1 MNAYHH
7 GLQSD
12 HRFQAASKTAH
23 KVGDAFE
30 VSGSSRMDWLK
41 TAGVFLC
48 IASAALVIDL
58 AAYMAVWILAA
69 FL

>member
-1 MNAYHH
+1 MSAYHH

-30 VSGSSRMDWLK
+30 VSGSARIAWDRVFVG
-41 TAGVFLC
+41 AGLAVFW
-48 IASAALVIDL
+48 IAAGLVLLRL
-58 AAYMAVWILAA
+58 AGCA
-69 FL
+69 